1 MSNPERDP
9 SAARAFV
16 RDNTEI
22 ETPSLVPEIPLHLAS
37 KVMPLWQATEAELE
51 KLEIPPPYWAFAW
64 AGGQALTRYLL
75 DNPDRVRGKRVLDF
89 ASGSGL
95 SAIAAAQ
102 CGAREVTASE
112 IDPLALAAIQL
123 NAELNQVDL
132 NIREEDFL
140 DHGNGEWDL
149 LLAGD
154 VCYEQPMAERTFAWL
169 AQQAAAGRDVMMG
182 DPGRSYL
189 PAQGLEAL
197 AVYRVPT
204 NRELEDSEVRR
215 TTVWRILPAEGA

>member
-1 MSNPERDP
+1 MDNPERNP

-16 RDNTEI
+16 RDNTAI

-37 KVMPLWQATEAELE
+37 KVLPLWHATEEELDR
-51 KLEIPPPYWAFAW
+51 LEIPPPYWAFAW

-75 DNPDRVRGKRVLDF
+75 DNPDLVRGKRVLDF
-89 ASGSGL
+89 AAGSGL
-95 SAIAAAQ
+95 SAIAASR
-102 CGAREVTASE
+102 CGAREVIASE
-112 IDPLALAAIQL
+112 IDPLALAAIRL
-123 NAELNQVDL
+123 NAELNQVQLHILD
-132 NIREEDFL
+132 EDCL
-140 DHGNGEWDL
+140 GRTDGAWDL

-154 VCYEQPMAERTFAWL
+154 ICYEQPMADQAFAWL
-169 AQQAAAGRDVMMG
+169 SQQAAVGIDVLMG

-215 TTVWRILPAEGA
+215 TTVWRVLPSETR